1 MDGSIRNE
9 EKEDGER
16 YMVMFV
22 REWVIDRRL
31 SSSSLC
37 MPLVKNT
44 NWMANSLIKNDE
56 KEFWEKKTYSK
67 AVKLTFLYRKDH
79 LFYANSVWNRRKK

>member
-44 NWMANSLIKNDE
+44 NWMANSLIK
-56 KEFWEKKTYSK
+56 KRWERI
-67 AVKLTFLYRKDH
+67 L
-79 LFYANSVWNRRKK
+79 RKKHIQKPLN